1 MSDAIAFEAITKD
14 FPGVRALED
23 VTFSVRGGE
32 IHALM
37 GENGAGKS
45 TLLRILGGDH
55 TPESGETIVAGLKV
69 DLATPH
75 VALEHG
81 IRVIYQEPNL
91 VPGVT
96 VAENLFVGRLPRRGL
111 ILDRRK
117 LNAMAEREIERLGAT
132 FAPDDLLSDLS
143 TAQRQMVEIGK
154 ALAANAR
161 ILALDE
167 PSSSLSSREV
177 DHLFSVI
184 RRLREDDV
192 AVIYVSHRLAEVM
205 TLSDRI
211 TILRDGRHVGTV
223 ETAATD
229 EQTLIRMMVGRDVDR
244 LFAHTHRDLGTPML
258 EVKGLTTERIDGVS
272 LSVRAAEVVGV
283 AGLMGSGRS
292 ALARAIY
299 GLDPIVAG
307 SVAVD
312 GRELAISGPGDAIRA
327 GIALC
332 PEDRKRDALV
342 LQRSVAENV
351 ALTSQGR
358 VARFG
363 YIDRGREAELVD
375 GYVRDL
381 RIKTPDRDVLV
392 VNLSGGNQQKVV
404 LARALAMRP
413 RVLILDEPT
422 RGIDV
427 GAKSEIY
434 ALIEELAAAGMAIVL
449 ISSELVEVIGLA
461 DRIIVMRDGS
471 MTGELAGATAT
482 EEEIL
487 TLAMVPVIAPV
498 AAAAA
503 LEISA

>member
-55 TPESGETIVAGLKV
+55 TPESGETIVAGIKV
-69 DLATPH
+69 ELATPH

-91 VPGVT
+91 VPGVS

-111 ILDRRK
+111 ILDRHK
-117 LNAMAEREIERLGAT
+117 LNAMAEREIARLGAT

-177 DHLFSVI
+177 DHLFDVI
-184 RRLREDDV
+184 RRLRDDGV

-211 TILRDGRHVGTV
+211 TVLRDGRHVGTV

-229 EQTLIRMMVGRDVDR
+229 EQALIRMMVGRDVGG
-244 LFAHTHRDLGTPML
+244 LFKRGARQPGPPML
-258 EVKGLTTERIDGVS
+258 EVRGLTTERIHDVS
-272 LSVRAAEVVGV
+272 FTVRSSEVVGI

-292 ALARAIY
+292 ALARAMY
-299 GLDPIVAG
+299 GLDRIVAG
-307 SVAVD
+307 SVAID
-312 GRELAISGPGDAIRA
+312 GRDLPIKAPADAIRA
-327 GIALC
+327 GMALC

-351 ALTSQGR
+351 ALTSHGR
-358 VARFG
+358 LARFG
-363 YIDRGREAELVD
+363 YIDRSRETELVD

-381 RIKTPDRDVLV
+381 RIKTPGLEVPV

-404 LARALAMRP
+404 LARALAVRP
-413 RVLILDEPT
+413 RVLVLDEPT
-422 RGIDV
+422 RGIDI

-434 ALIEELAAAGMAIVL
+434 ALISELAASGMAIVL

-461 DRIIVMRDGS
+461 DKIIVMRDGR

-487 TLAMVPVIAPV
+487 TLAMVPATAPEALQVV
-498 AAAAA
+498 A
-503 LEISA
+503 